1 MLLSNAFNFDA
12 FTSRLAGTIASWKI
26 HLLAILH
33 DDIDLAIG

>member
-1 MLLSNAFNFDA
+1 MRSILTLLRH
-12 FTSRLAGTIASWKI
+12 TWRGQIASWKI